1 MTEVK
6 RTVLAAVED
15 MFFLAKIEAAAK
27 VVGVDLVEARS
38 AEKVNEQLEV
48 LNPDL
53 IILDLNAKAWD
64 PLEVIRRIRWEPKFK
79 STPVVAF
86 LSHVQVELER
96 AARAAGCEN
105 VIPRSAFSRDL
116 PQILR
121 TIKRAGS
128 PELP

>member
-38 AEKVNEQLEV
+38 VEKLNEHLDV

-53 IILDLNAKAWD
+53 IILDLNSKAWD
-64 PLEVIRRIRWEPKFK
+64 PLEVIRRIRREPKFK

-116 PQILR
+116 PQILQ

-128 PELP
+128 PDLS

>member
-6 RTVLAAVED
+6 RTVLAVVED

-38 AEKVNEQLEV
+38 AEKVNEHLDLV
-48 LNPDL
+48 NPDL

-64 PLEVIRRIRWEPKFK
+64 PLEVIRRIRGEPKFK
-79 STPVVAF
+79 GTPVVAF
-86 LSHVQVELER
+86 LSQVQVELER

-121 TIKRAGS
+121 TIERDGS

>member
-6 RTVLAAVED
+6 RIVLAAVED

-27 VVGVDLVEARS
+27 AAGVDLVEARS
-38 AEKVNEQLEV
+38 AEKVNEHLDA
-48 LNPDL
+48 LSPDL
-53 IILDLNAKAWD
+53 IILDLNTRAWD
-64 PLEVIRRIRWEPKFK
+64 PLEVIRRIRGEPKFR

-96 AARAAGCEN
+96 AARAAGCEK

-116 PQILR
+116 PNILKA
-121 TIKRAGS
+121 IKCARCPDLS
-128 PELP
+128 

>member
-38 AEKVNEQLEV
+38 AEKVNEHLDLV
-48 LNPDL
+48 NPDL

-64 PLEVIRRIRWEPKFK
+64 PLEVIRRIRGEPKFK
-79 STPVVAF
+79 GTPVVAF

-121 TIKRAGS
+121 TIERDGS